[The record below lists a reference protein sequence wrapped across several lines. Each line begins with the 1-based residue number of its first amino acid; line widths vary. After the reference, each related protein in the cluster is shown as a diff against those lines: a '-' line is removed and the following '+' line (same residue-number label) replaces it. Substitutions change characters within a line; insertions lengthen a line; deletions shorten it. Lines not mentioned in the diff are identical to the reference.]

1 MPRTRAQRRHALATA
16 LDEDTLSYI
25 LSFLPKLGVVPGRLY
40 TLAGGARAKTGKHE
54 LSLKAILAP
63 RRRRLIKCPADIPL
77 LENAVAAAREGDVVL
92 LTESVELQAP
102 IVAPPFRVT
111 IAAVT
116 KRRYGNGLRSG
127 IRELRPGQEYPELD
141 HMNARQGKRPVVYVN
156 TNAFPGEE
164 SGGQK
169 HGSIIVA
176 SGAAAHLELRGIACK
191 AWRRRITDMPGAPAL
206 ATGVDVSGG
215 ARVEIENCLLSC
227 RGLIESVALKAS
239 GGAQISAFD
248 LTLNRTQYG
257 ILAEGAGT
265 SVVVDNSLFNGDY
278 AWAAAA
284 RAGALVDVRR
294 CHIDACRMSA
304 LLAEGDGAHVRFDLG
319 TTYWSRPSPAAMVPG
334 GIWWAP
340 RFIVRLGGRI
350 TFPAGAEDEY
360 FHNKAHVLA
369 KDGVELFEGPVEHA
383 GGRPEPT
390 LTLWYDVA
398 GMTFQSR
405 VPIGHNER
413 ESGIEFMG
421 SNSYVLA

>member
-16 LDEDTLSYI
+16 LDGDSVSYI

-40 TLAGGARAKTGKHE
+40 TLSGSGTQHTCGG

-63 RRRRLIKCPADIPL
+63 RRRRLIKCPDDIPL

-102 IVAPPFRVT
+102 IVAPPFHVT

-127 IRELRPGQEYPELD
+127 IRELRPGQTYPELD
-141 HMNARQGKRPVVYVN
+141 QMNARYGKKPVVYVN

-176 SGAAAHLELRGIACK
+176 SGVAAHLELRGVACH
-191 AWRRRITDMPGAPAL
+191 AWRRRIADRIPQAPAL
-206 ATGVDVSGG
+206 ATGLDASGG

-227 RGLIESVALKAS
+227 RGLIESAALKAS

-294 CHIDACRMSA
+294 CHIDACRMSG

-340 RFIVRLGGRI
+340 RFIVRLGGRV

-405 VPIGHNER
+405 VPIGNNER

-421 SNSYVLA
+421 SNSYRLA

>member
-16 LDEDTLSYI
+16 LDEDTLSYV
-25 LSFLPKLGVVPGRLY
+25 LSFLPTLGVVPGRLY
-40 TLAGGARAKTGKHE
+40 TLTGGARAKTGKHE

-63 RRRRLIKCPADIPL
+63 RRRRLIKCPDDIPL
-77 LENAVAAAREGDVVL
+77 LENAVAEAREGDVVL

-102 IVAPPFRVT
+102 IIAPPFRVT

-191 AWRRRITDMPGAPAL
+191 AWRRGLGQASAL

-227 RGLIESVALKAS
+227 RGLVESVALRAS

-304 LLAEGDGAHVRFDLG
+304 LLAEGNGAHVRFDLG

-340 RFIVRLGGRI
+340 RFIVRLGGRV

-390 LTLWYDVA
+390 LSLWYDVA

>member
-63 RRRRLIKCPADIPL
+63 RRRRLIKCPDDIPL

-102 IVAPPFRVT
+102 IVAPPFHVT

-127 IRELRPGQEYPELD
+127 IRELRAGQKYPELD
-141 HMNARQGKRPVVYVN
+141 HMDARRGKKPVVYVN

-191 AWRRRITDMPGAPAL
+191 AWRRGLGQAPAL
-206 ATGVDVSGG
+206 ATGIDASGG

-227 RGLIESVALKAS
+227 RGLIESVALRAS

-294 CHIDACRMSA
+294 CHIDACRMSG
-304 LLAEGDGAHVRFDLG
+304 LLAEGAGAHVRFDLG

-340 RFIVRLGGRI
+340 RFIVRRTRHLPRRCGGRVLPQQGARI
-350 TFPAGAEDEY
+350 GQGRRRAFRGPRRACRRQAGAHLD
-360 FHNKAHVLA
+360 
-369 KDGVELFEGPVEHA
+369 
-383 GGRPEPT
+383 T
-390 LTLWYDVA
+390 LV
-398 GMTFQSR
+398 
-405 VPIGHNER
+405 
-413 ESGIEFMG
+413 
-421 SNSYVLA
+421 

>member
-16 LDEDTLSYI
+16 LDEDTLSYV
-25 LSFLPKLGVVPGRLY
+25 LSFLPKLGVLPGRLY
-40 TLAGGARAKTGKHE
+40 TLAGGARAKTGRHE

-63 RRRRLIKCPADIPL
+63 RRRRLIKCPDDIPL

-102 IVAPPFRVT
+102 IVAPPFRIT

-127 IRELRPGQEYPELD
+127 IRELRPGQRYPELD

-257 ILAEGAGT
+257 ILAEGAGS

-284 RAGALVDVRR
+284 RAGALVDMRR
-294 CHIDACRMSA
+294 CHIDACRMSG

-340 RFIVRLGGRI
+340 RFIIRLGGCV
-350 TFPAGAEDEY
+350 TFPAGAVDEY

-390 LTLWYDVA
+390 LSLWYDVA

-405 VPIGHNER
+405 VPSGTDER

>member
-16 LDEDTLSYI
+16 LDGDSVSYI

-40 TLAGGARAKTGKHE
+40 TLSGSGTQHTCGG

-63 RRRRLIKCPADIPL
+63 RRRRLIKCPGDIPR

-102 IVAPPFRVT
+102 IVAPPFRIT

-191 AWRRRITDMPGAPAL
+191 AWRQGLGAAPAL

-284 RAGALVDVRR
+284 RAGALVDLRR
-294 CHIDACRMSA
+294 CHIDACRMSG
-304 LLAEGDGAHVRFDLG
+304 LLAEGAGAHVRFDLG

-340 RFIVRLGGRI
+340 RFIVRLGGRV

-405 VPIGHNER
+405 VPIGRNER

>member
-1 MPRTRAQRRHALATA
+1 
-16 LDEDTLSYI
+16 
-25 LSFLPKLGVVPGRLY
+25 
-40 TLAGGARAKTGKHE
+40 
-54 LSLKAILAP
+54 
-63 RRRRLIKCPADIPL
+63 
-77 LENAVAAAREGDVVL
+77 
-92 LTESVELQAP
+92 
-102 IVAPPFRVT
+102 
-111 IAAVT
+111 
-116 KRRYGNGLRSG
+116 
-127 IRELRPGQEYPELD
+127 
-141 HMNARQGKRPVVYVN
+141 MNARQGKRPVVYVN

-176 SGAAAHLELRGIACK
+176 SGAAAHLELRGIACH
-191 AWRRRITDMPGAPAL
+191 AWRRRIADRIAQAPAL
-206 ATGVDVSGG
+206 ATGVDASGG

-227 RGLIESVALKAS
+227 RGLIESAALKAS

-294 CHIDACRMSA
+294 CHIDACRMSG

-319 TTYWSRPSPAAMVPG
+319 TTYWSRPSPADMVPG

-340 RFIVRLGGRI
+340 RFIIRLGGCV
-350 TFPAGAEDEY
+350 TFPAGAVDEY

-369 KDGVELFEGPVEHA
+369 KDGVELVEGRIEHA
-383 GGRPEPT
+383 DGGRPEPT
-390 LTLWYDVA
+390 LSLWYDVA

-405 VPIGHNER
+405 VPSGTDER